1 VQTDLDQ
8 LAKKLIGRFIVFD
21 GPDGCGKGT
30 QIRFLEQMLTRAG
43 REVVVGTDPGGTVI
57 GDRIRQVLLGYD
69 LSEMDVRCETL
80 LFMASRAQLVGEVID
95 PAVNAGKV
103 VLCDRFVSAT
113 CAYQGA
119 QGYDVK
125 RVIEVAPYAIG
136 DRWPDVTVILD
147 VDVKTGFA
155 RTGRQPHHAGK
166 HRARIISGRDHAQGH
181 LFDPREPDA
190 MEARPIEFHRRVRD
204 IFLKLGEVYPRP
216 VMVIDGRPDSE
227 TVHAR
232 VLEALARVEF

>member
-1 VQTDLDQ
+1 MQIDLDQ
-8 LAKKLIGRFIVFD
+8 LAKKLTGRFIVFD

-30 QIRFLEQMLTRAG
+30 QIRLLKQALTKAG
-43 REVVVGTDPGGTVI
+43 REVVVGKDPGGTVI

-119 QGYDVK
+119 QGYDVR

-147 VDVKTGFA
+147 VDIEAGFA
-155 RTGRQPHHAGK
+155 RTGRQAHHAGK
-166 HRARIISGRDHAQGH
+166 HRKKHAGQQH
-181 LFDPREPDA
+181 MFDDVQPDA
-190 MEARPIEFHRRVRD
+190 MEARPIEFHRRVRE

-216 VMVIDGRPDSE
+216 VVTVDGRPDSE

-232 VLEALARVEF
+232 VLEALARVEL